1 MDEGPVKSMG
11 VDLDPAQQALYEIHT
26 HERECALRYKRIEER
41 LEQGSRRFDRLERLS
56 WSVIILLVGSLLI
69 PIYLGG

>member
-1 MDEGPVKSMG
+1 MDQGPVKSMG
-11 VDLDPAQQALYEIHT
+11 EDLDQAQQALYEIHT

>member
-1 MDEGPVKSMG
+1 MDEGSVKSMG
-11 VDLDPAQQALYEIHT
+11 ADLDQAQQALYEIHT

>member
-11 VDLDPAQQALYEIHT
+11 SDLDQAQQALYEIHT